1 MPKTLAAVAREP
13 HAPLDFVT
21 LELDEPRPNELIVEV
36 RAVGI
41 CHSDLSG
48 RDQHYPFP
56 LPGVLGHEGVGIVR
70 ATGSDVTAAKVGD
83 RVVMSQAF
91 CGECE
96 SCRAGSVTAC
106 HHTVGLALNGVRA
119 DGSTII
125 VDEAGAKVSGAFL
138 GQSSWATH
146 ALVREPNLALLPDD
160 TPWEVAAPM
169 ACGVQ
174 TGAGAILNVLQP
186 NASDSV
192 VVFGAGTVG
201 LSAVMAARHIGCE
214 VIVVV
219 DMLPA
224 RLELARELGATHV
237 VDASSDDVVAA
248 VHTATNGGADYSV
261 EASGARPAGPLSV
274 DSLHAHG
281 TCILLGTPPFGTK
294 IELDWIGIVSGRTVL
309 GAPFGGD
316 TPTVTIGKLLELRAA
331 GELPVEKLVRTYPFA
346 DIEKAIADME
356 SGATIKPVLVFD

>member
-1 MPKTLAAVAREP
+1 MSEILAAVARAP
-13 HAPLDFVT
+13 HQPLDFVT
-21 LELDEPRPNELIVEV
+21 LQLDDPRPNELVVEV

-70 ATGSDVTAAKVGD
+70 AIGSEVTTAKVGD

-96 SCRAGSVTAC
+96 ACRAGSVTAC
-106 HHTVGLALNGVRA
+106 RHTVGLALNGVRA
-119 DGSTII
+119 DGSGII
-125 VDEAGAKVSGAFL
+125 ADEAGAKVSGAFL

-160 TPWEVAAPM
+160 IPWEVAAPM

-174 TGAGAILNVLQP
+174 TGAGAILNVLRP
-186 NASDSV
+186 GPSDSV

-214 VIVVV
+214 TIVVV
-219 DMLPA
+219 DMLA
-224 RLELARELGATHV
+224 SRLELARELGATHTV
-237 VDASSDDVVAA
+237 NPSSDDVVAA
-248 VHTATNGGADYSV
+248 VQAATNGGADYAV
-261 EASGARPAGPLSV
+261 EASGARSAGPLAV

-309 GAPFGGD
+309 GAPFGGG
-316 TPTVTIGKLLELRAA
+316 TPSMTIGKLLELRAA

-356 SGATIKPVLVFD
+356 SGATIKPVLILD

>member
-1 MPKTLAAVAREP
+1 MSEILAAVARAP
-13 HAPLDFVT
+13 HQPLDFVT
-21 LELDEPRPNELIVEV
+21 LQLDDPRPNELVVEV

-70 ATGSDVTAAKVGD
+70 AIGSEVTTAKVGD

-96 SCRAGSVTAC
+96 ACRAGSVTAC
-106 HHTVGLALNGVRA
+106 RHTVGLALNGVRA
-119 DGSTII
+119 DGSGII
-125 VDEAGAKVSGAFL
+125 ADGAGAKVSGAFL

-160 TPWEVAAPM
+160 IPWEVAAPM

-174 TGAGAILNVLQP
+174 TGAGAILNVLRP
-186 NASDSV
+186 GPSDSV

-201 LSAVMAARHIGCE
+201 LSAVMAAKHIGCE
-214 VIVVV
+214 TIVVV
-219 DMLPA
+219 DMLA
-224 RLELARELGATHV
+224 SRLELARELGATHTV
-237 VDASSDDVVAA
+237 NPSSDDVVAA
-248 VHTATNGGADYSV
+248 VQAATNGGADYAV
-261 EASGARPAGPLSV
+261 EASGARSAGPLAV
-274 DSLHAHG
+274 DGLHAHG

-309 GAPFGGD
+309 GAPFGGG
-316 TPTVTIGKLLELRAA
+316 TPSMTIGKLLELRAA

-356 SGATIKPVLVFD
+356 SGVTIKPVLILD